1 MFDFGQNNGNGLGIT
16 KAHVIGAA
24 VGIGVTV
31 AGFYLYKK
39 NKTKV
44 DTFLRNQGINIK
56 SCDSTNYEDMSIE
69 ALTEVKEHIE
79 DILAEKELNTGN
91 IEPCETSC
99 KAE

>member
-39 NKTKV
+39 IRQK
-44 DTFLRNQGINIK
+44 
-56 SCDSTNYEDMSIE
+56 
-69 ALTEVKEHIE
+69 
-79 DILAEKELNTGN
+79 
-91 IEPCETSC
+91 
-99 KAE
+99 